1 MERRRQDEAEARP
14 GASEVSPAAD
24 ARSAE
29 EGSDGALFRIF
40 AETASDAIL
49 VIDSDSRIHFANRA
63 VEAIFGHPAAELLG
77 QSLTV
82 LMPEYL
88 RHLHREGVERYA
100 ETGVRHI
107 SWSGVEL
114 PGLHR
119 DGRELALEISFGEF
133 TRGGRRFFTG
143 IARDVSSRRRDERRR
158 ALKHDAA
165 RAFAEAASAAQ
176 MAEGILRAVCENLG
190 WSLGAYWEFD
200 AEAGALRC
208 LVSWRQP
215 GEAFEEF
222 ERSTNE
228 RMFAPGVGM
237 PGRVWQGGE
246 PAWITDVLAD
256 DNFPRAAAAERE
268 GVRSGFGFPVKSGQ
282 GVIGV
287 LEFFSR
293 ETRPPEE
300 DLLALMALFGEQ
312 LGQFVV
318 RQRAEDALR
327 AAEEAQRFLAEAG
340 ELLASSLDYE
350 TTLQS
355 IAQLVVP
362 YLADWCTIDV
372 LDRDGRI
379 QRVAVAHQDPERVER
394 VREIMR
400 RLPIDPRAAEGVGK
414 VVRTGLPEVFP
425 VITDEVLRAVYP
437 EPEKL
442 ELVRR
447 LGLRSA
453 MIVPMRAHGRTLGAI
468 SIAAAETER
477 RYALADLRL
486 AEDLARRAALAFD
499 NARLFQEAQE
509 INRLKD
515 EFLATLSHELRTPLT
530 AILGWTSLLRTLK
543 LDSET
548 AASALATVERNAQSQ
563 RRLVDDM
570 LDASRIITGKLR
582 LDRRPARLAP
592 VVEAA
597 AASARPAAD
606 AKRIELKVEAAGGE
620 ALLVTGDP
628 DRLQQVV
635 WNLLSN
641 AVKFTPEGGRV
652 SVKLERA
659 GDEAVVSVADTGE
672 GIGPEFLPRVFDRFT
687 QADQSTTR
695 AHGGLGLGLSIARH
709 LVELHGGAITADS
722 AGEGRGATFRVRLP
736 LAESRDADFGL
747 RIDHRQQ
754 TADATE
760 PTPAGAQRTELI
772 SANPRSEISDM
783 KSDESATR
791 NQQPAI
797 LSGLRV
803 LIVDDDPDTLLML
816 AKTLERYGAR
826 TDARETAAA
835 ALALLERETFDVLVS
850 DIGMPVED
858 GYTLVRRLR
867 AAEAKLG
874 RPQLPALALTAY
886 ARKEDRDAALDAG
899 YQAHVPKPVAP
910 SELVEAVAAVTGRA
924 AKAE

>member
-1 MERRRQDEAEARP
+1 MELPRRDESEAQA
-14 GASEVSPAAD
+14 GASEVSPTAAD
-24 ARSAE
+24 VRARE
-29 EGSDGALFRIF
+29 DQIFRIF

-49 VIDSDSRIHFANRA
+49 VIDSESRIHFANRA
-63 VEAIFGHPAAELLG
+63 VEQIFGYPADELMG
-77 QSLTV
+77 QSLTM

-107 SWSGVEL
+107 PWSGVEL

-119 DGRELALEISFGEF
+119 DGRELVLEISFGEF
-133 TRGGRRFFTG
+133 TRDGRRFFTG
-143 IARDVSSRRRDERRR
+143 IARDISARKRDERRL
-158 ALKHDAA
+158 ALKHAAA
-165 RAFAEAASAAQ
+165 RIFAGATSVGQ
-176 MAEGILRAVCENLG
+176 LAEGILQAVCENLD
-190 WSLGAYWEFD
+190 WSFGAYWEVD

-208 LVSWRQP
+208 LVGWRQP
-215 GEAFEEF
+215 DEVFDEF
-222 ERSTNE
+222 ERRTSE
-228 RMFAPGVGM
+228 RTFAPGVGM

-246 PAWITDVLAD
+246 PAWITDVLRD
-256 DNFPRAAAAERE
+256 DNFPRAAAAERA
-268 GVRSGFGFPVKSGQ
+268 GVRSGFGFPVKTEQ
-282 GVIGV
+282 GVLGV

-300 DLLALMALFGEQ
+300 GLLALMALFGEQ
-312 LGQFVV
+312 LGQYVV

-372 LDRDGRI
+372 IDLEGRI
-379 QRVAVAHQDPERVER
+379 ERVAVAHRDPERVER
-394 VREIMR
+394 VREIVR
-400 RLPIDPRAAEGVGK
+400 RLPVDPRGEGVGR

-425 VITDEVLRAVYP
+425 ALTDEVLRVVYP
-437 EPEKL
+437 EPEKF

-468 SIAAAETER
+468 SLATAETER
-477 RYALADLRL
+477 RYGGADLRL
-486 AEDLARRAALAFD
+486 AEDLARRAALAIE
-499 NARLFQEAQE
+499 NARLYLEAQE

-548 AASALATVERNAQSQ
+548 AASALETVERNAQSQ

-582 LDRRPARLAP
+582 LDARPARLAA

-597 AASARPAAD
+597 VASSRPAAE
-606 AKRIELKVEAAGGE
+606 AKRIGLTVETAGAGG
-620 ALLVTGDP
+620 LLVMGDP

-641 AVKFTPEGGRV
+641 AIKFTPEGGRV
-652 SVKLERA
+652 SVSLERE
-659 GDEAVVSVADTGE
+659 GTDAVVTVADTGA
-672 GIGPEFLPRVFDRFT
+672 GIRPEFLPRVFDRFT
-687 QADQSTTR
+687 QADSSTTR
-695 AHGGLGLGLSIARH
+695 AYGGLGLGLSIARH
-709 LVELHGGAITADS
+709 LVDLHGGTIAAES
-722 AGEGRGATFRVRLP
+722 PGEGRGATFRVRLP
-736 LAESRDADFGL
+736 LTELRNADSGL
-747 RIDHRQQ
+747 RIEEQGRSA
-754 TADATE
+754 TATLTPAE
-760 PTPAGAQRTELI
+760 RTPAGAQPSEPV
-772 SANPRSEISDM
+772 SANPQSAIHNPQSEIL
-783 KSDESATR
+783 A
-791 NQQPAI
+791 
-797 LSGLRV
+797 GLRV
-803 LIVDDDPDTLLML
+803 LVVDDDQDTLLML
-816 AKTLERYGAR
+816 GKTLERYGAL
-826 TDARETAAA
+826 TQARETAAA
-835 ALALLERETFDVLVS
+835 ALDALAGERFDVLVS

-858 GYTLVRRLR
+858 GYALIRRLR
-867 AAEAKLG
+867 TREVESGA
-874 RPQLPALALTAY
+874 RQLPALALTAY
-886 ARKEDRDAALDAG
+886 ARKEDRDAALAAG
-899 YQAHVPKPVAP
+899 YQAHVAKPVAP
-910 SELVEAVAAVTGRA
+910 AELVEAVALVTGRA
-924 AKAE
+924 AKVD